1 MSPSKF
7 VLPPDDIIARL
18 GPPVTETVFVEEQS
32 FLIRRPGDSD
42 KRIDDKNP
50 SGYTPYWAELW
61 PGARMLARFIARET
75 WPNGGEALE
84 LGCGLGL
91 AGIVGL
97 SRGLVVTF
105 SDFDECALRF
115 AADNARLNGFRDFRT
130 RLLDWRH
137 PPADCQF
144 ATIFGADLIYE
155 AAHAELLANVIRRM
169 LAPGGVCWLTD
180 LERIPARLLHDALAQ
195 ARLSFER
202 QTVRA
207 GEPGGRR
214 WKGTLY
220 RIRQW

>member
-7 VLPPDDIIARL
+7 VPPPDDIIARL
-18 GPPVTETVFVEEQS
+18 GPPVTETVFVEEQT
-32 FLIRRPGDSD
+32 FLIRRPGNSD
-42 KRIDDKNP
+42 QPIDHENP
-50 SGYTPYWAELW
+50 DGYTPYWAELW
-61 PGARMLARFIARET
+61 PGARMLAKVISRET

-91 AGIVGL
+91 PGIVGL
-97 SRGLVVTF
+97 SRGLAVTF
-105 SDFDECALRF
+105 SDFDDCALRF
-115 AADNARLNGFRDFRT
+115 AADNARLNGFRDFPT
-130 RLLDWRH
+130 LLLDWRH
-137 PPADCQF
+137 PPTDHPF

-155 AAHAELLANVIRRM
+155 SAHAELLANVIRRM

-195 ARLSFER
+195 AGLSFEK

-214 WKGTLY
+214 LKGTLY
-220 RIRQW
+220 RIRA